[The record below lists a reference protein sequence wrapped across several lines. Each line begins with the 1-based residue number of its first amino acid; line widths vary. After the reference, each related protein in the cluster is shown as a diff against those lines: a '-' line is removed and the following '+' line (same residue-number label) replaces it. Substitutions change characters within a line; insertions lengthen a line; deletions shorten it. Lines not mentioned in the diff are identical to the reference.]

1 MAKLGINTGS
11 SPNDGS
17 GDSLLSG
24 AIKINSNF
32 NEIYNAIG
40 NGTSITN
47 TIAFATTA
55 FSLSGSPNINVGF
68 ATISN
73 LDVGVGGSSLIVTS
87 DGIIAIGTDNT
98 SYDIEVFEKNISIPN
113 STITA
118 SDSFIYIQS
127 AEVPNLFTYNAYVS
141 TAITATSY
149 YGSGE
154 NLTGIITSI
163 LAGNNVSISQTGG
176 VVTINSSGGGG
187 SGESYWASN
196 ASGIHT
202 LSNVGLGKTNPSY
215 DLDVVGDINY
225 TGTLYKNGS
234 VFLSSRWEAGVG
246 TNIYKLSG
254 NVGIGSTLPQS
265 KLTVA
270 NGNISIAGTGNL
282 TLPTLSRINLGDGG
296 QNDSTLY
303 FDGSD
308 LRVESPTQIRFGTGT
323 YNYISAAA
331 NSGVSLYYGTGDKKI
346 ETTNTGVDVLGNI
359 ALSGNLVSSGIV
371 TGTNLYASGSIY
383 GYGKNITG
391 IVTSLIAGQNVNL
404 SASEGQITIDVNQ
417 DSSWR
422 STSAGIN
429 TLSNVGIGTTNPTS
443 KLSVLGVANINGGLE
458 VIGITSITN
467 GRIQFGTS
475 GENVRIGYLA
485 GGSGGVSN
493 ISIGDRALFA
503 ATSSA
508 SRNIGLGQFSLYNIT
523 TGKYNIAIGDRSGE
537 NVSTGS
543 SNVIIGSYNGNSGG
557 LDIRTSNNNI
567 VLSDGSGFVRQYI
580 NSIGNVG
587 LNTVNPTSRLTVN
600 GDVLVSGILTAI
612 IPASNLTGALPA
624 IDGSALIGV
633 VGSGSG
639 VIIQDDATPVGT
651 AGTINFGSNLSVSF
665 ASGTATVSGLSS
677 VSEATTA
684 FGLSGSP
691 NLNVG
696 VVTATLL
703 NGNLIGNVTGNITG
717 NVNGSAGY
725 AITAGIS
732 SEVSGTININTT
744 GIITAASFSGS
755 ASGLTNIPS
764 AQLTG
769 SLPAIDG
776 SALLNVTASGS
787 GVIIRDDNSLIGTAG
802 TINFGAGIAVSP
814 VSAGVVT
821 VTSSSGSLSSR
832 TTVTGVTTSI
842 PNNGIGN
849 TNITGFKSYALLR
862 VGLSTAAWL
871 RLYTDS
877 TSRANDA
884 SRSQG
889 VDPAPGSGV
898 IAEIV
903 TTGIST
909 NQIIS
914 PFVMGGNLDNPAN
927 TTIYAS
933 ITNLSGS
940 TQAITATLTI
950 LQLEA

>member
-47 TIAFATTA
+47 TIAFANTA

-87 DGIIAIGTDNT
+87 DGIIAIGTDST

-127 AEVPNLFTYNAYVS
+127 AEVPNLFAYNAYVS

-149 YGSGE
+149 YGAGE

-163 LAGNNVSISQTGG
+163 LAGSNVSISQTGG

-246 TNIYKLSG
+246 TNIYKLNG

-282 TLPTLSRINLGDGG
+282 TLPTLGRINLGDGG

-331 NSGVSLYYGTGDKKI
+331 NSGVSLYYGTGVKKI

-359 ALSGNLVSSGIV
+359 VLSGNLVSSGIV

-665 ASGTATVSGLSS
+665 ASGTATVSGVSS

-684 FGLSGSP
+684 YELAGSP

-732 SEVSGTININTT
+732 SGVSGTININTT

-814 VSAGVVT
+814 ISAGVVT

-842 PNNGIGN
+842 ANNGIGN

-898 IAEIV
+898 IAEVV

-909 NQIIS
+909 TQIIS
-914 PFVMGGNLDNPAN
+914 PFVMGGNLDNPAD